1 METPVELVALNC
13 IRCGHPIPAEI
24 DEVAWIC
31 EQCEQG
37 QQLGKNGLL
46 PLEIHYAQ
54 EIKPNQ
60 KGKPYWVC
68 EGRVTLQRDTY
79 GRAQSD
85 KEARQ
90 FWSQPRRFVI
100 PAFLYPVD
108 EFADD
113 GIYWLRN
120 PKNLRSG
127 PVSQFESVTVSVDDV
142 RIWAEFLVMALE
154 AARKDKVKTIQF
166 QLELA
171 EPRLWVLPPGRDFL
185 RG

>member
-13 IRCGHPIPAEI
+13 IRCGTPIPAEI
-24 DEVAWIC
+24 EEVAWTC

-37 QQLGKNGLL
+37 QQLGENGLL

-60 KGKPYWVC
+60 KGKPLWVC
-68 EGRVTLQRDTY
+68 EGHVTLQRDTY

-85 KEARQ
+85 KEAQQ
-90 FWSQPRRFVI
+90 FWSQPRKFVI
-100 PAFLYPVD
+100 PAYSYPV
-108 EFADD
+108 EKISND
-113 GIYWLRN
+113 GLRWLQN
-120 PKNLRSG
+120 PPLLQSG
-127 PVSQFESVTVSVDDV
+127 PAAPFESVTVSIADV

-166 QLELA
+166 ELELSD
-171 EPRLWVLPPGRDFL
+171 PQLWILP
-185 RG
+185 